1 LREAKTMLDI
11 SKKEKESMEVKYGEI
26 AVELEQVLAAFDAKV
41 GCDCVKDVKLLKEEL
56 AVKVKKLAEAETL
69 LVEKSLILE
78 GVQEQMRVGRE
89 QLEEIVTIEDCED

>member
-1 LREAKTMLDI
+1 MLDI

-56 AVKVKKLAEAETL
+56 AVKVKKLAEAETV
-69 LVEKSLILE
+69 VEKSLILE